1 MEFTKSKKR
10 KMSHTLNPPIV
21 ESAVVNSIKIE
32 KLTNLI
38 NRQYAQLSEKIES
51 VEQRIETE
59 DSLRST
65 ILSQQHQIEELR
77 QHIKHI
83 EDKKQGETKNF
94 DYFL

>member
-1 MEFTKSKKR
+1 
-10 KMSHTLNPPIV
+10 MSHTLKPPIV
-21 ESAVVNSIKIE
+21 ESAVVNSI
-32 KLTNLI
+32 
-38 NRQYAQLSEKIES
+38 KIES

-77 QHIKHI
+77 QHIKYI
-83 EDKKQGETKNF
+83 ENNKKEDTESF

>member
-10 KMSHTLNPPIV
+10 KMKHTLKPPIV
-21 ESAVVNSIKIE
+21 ESAVVNSV
-32 KLTNLI
+32 
-38 NRQYAQLSEKIES
+38 KIES

-77 QHIKHI
+77 
-83 EDKKQGETKNF
+83 
-94 DYFL
+94 

>member
-1 MEFTKSKKR
+1 MK
-10 KMSHTLNPPIV
+10 HTLKPPII
-21 ESAVVNSIKIE
+21 ESAVVNSVKIE
-32 KLTNLI
+32 KLTNMI

-77 QHIKHI
+77 QHIKYI
-83 EDKKQGETKNF
+83 EDKKDTESF

>member
-10 KMSHTLNPPIV
+10 KMPHMLKPPII
-21 ESAVVNSIKIE
+21 ESAMVNSIKIE
-32 KLTNLI
+32 KLVNLI

-77 QHIKHI
+77 QHIKYI
-83 EDKKQGETKNF
+83 EEKKDTESF

>member
-10 KMSHTLNPPIV
+10 KMSHTLKPPIV

-32 KLTNLI
+32 KLTNMI

-65 ILSQQHQIEELR
+65 ILSQQHQIEEMR
-77 QHIKHI
+77 QHIKYI
-83 EDKKQGETKNF
+83 ENNKKEDTESF